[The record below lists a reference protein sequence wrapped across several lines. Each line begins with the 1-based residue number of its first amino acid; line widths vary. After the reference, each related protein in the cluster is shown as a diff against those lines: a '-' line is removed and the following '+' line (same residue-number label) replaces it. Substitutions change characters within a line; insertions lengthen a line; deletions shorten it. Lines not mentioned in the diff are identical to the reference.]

1 MPLAKMAATFVAN
14 RSSAPRH
21 WAGAPDCR
29 VRPATASGGT
39 SEMAMATPGR
49 VSEIS
54 GRASATE
61 PTYPVARAAARSTI
75 RGVTRAATWL
85 FVAASTG

>member
-1 MPLAKMAATFVAN
+1 VPPASALKELATSAATARPN
-14 RSSAPRH
+14 GSGQPQ
-21 WAGAPDCR
+21 

-39 SEMAMATPGR
+39 NEMAMATPGR

-61 PTYPVARAAARSTI
+61 PTDPVASAATRSTS
-75 RGVTRAATWL
+75 RG
-85 FVAASTG
+85 

>member
-14 RSSAPRH
+14 SSSAPRH
-21 WAGAPDCR
+21 WPGAPDCR

-39 SEMAMATPGR
+39 REMAMATPGS

-54 GRASATE
+54 GRASATD
-61 PTYPVARAAARSTI
+61 PTAPVATAATRSTS
-75 RGVTRAATWL
+75 RGVTRAATWP